1 MATYSKYK
9 LYELYETE
17 DGINWFPTGE
27 YKAVLSEMYSDDCG
41 YSARTIVEYDDE
53 CSGTTK
59 IITATTKYQETY
71 DSGTTWVT
79 TSSTSSVT
87 YEENSVDCGYSA
99 RTITETVDDCS
110 GTTKVITNITK
121 YQESYDSGSTWVTT
135 SSTSSVTYEENSP
148 DCGYTPKD
156 YSQDYLTLIATSVGQ
171 IRFSGSTTANTISY
185 STDNGE
191 TWSIPR
197 RSVMLDVNIG
207 DTVMWKGTMTP
218 NSSDGV
224 GDFTDTRVTYNVQGN
239 IMSLLYGDDFKNQT
253 NLTGKDYAF
262 YRLFASSDVIDA
274 KNLILPATTLSSH
287 CYDGLFSWC
296 ELLEQTPQLPATTLA
311 NSCYAY
317 MFEYC
322 TPLTTAPSLQATVL
336 ANGCYA
342 SMFSHCYNLTTAPQL
357 PATTLA
363 LSCYS
368 SMFSDC
374 SSLTTAPD
382 LLATTLVNGCY
393 SRMFFGCSNL
403 NYIKM
408 ISTNGSELDNYNYLN
423 HWVSNVAA
431 NGTFVKAASMTTLPR
446 NDSGIP
452 EGWTVQNA

>member
-1 MATYSKYK
+1 MATFSKYK
-9 LYELYETE
+9 LYELYETD
-17 DGINWFPTGE
+17 DGINWFPMGQ
-27 YKAVLSEMYSDDCG
+27 YKAVLSEMYSEDCG
-41 YSARTIVEYDDE
+41 YSARTITETDYD

-59 IITATTKYQETY
+59 IITATTKYQESY
-71 DSGTTWVT
+71 DSGTTWIT
-79 TSSTSSVT
+79 TATSSSVT
-87 YEENSVDCGYSA
+87 YEENS
-99 RTITETVDDCS
+99 E
-110 GTTKVITNITK
+110 
-121 YQESYDSGSTWVTT
+121 
-135 SSTSSVTYEENSP
+135 

-171 IRFSGSTTANTISY
+171 IRFSGSTTTNTISY

-191 TWSIPR
+191 TWSTPKRNVNI
-197 RSVMLDVNIG
+197 DVNIG
-207 DTVMWKGTMTP
+207 DTVMWKGEMTP

-224 GDFTDTRVTYNVQGN
+224 GDFSDTRVTYNVQGN

-262 YRLFASSDVIDA
+262 YHLFASSDVIDA
-274 KNLILPATTLSSH
+274 KNLILPATTLSRH

-296 ELLEQTPQLPATTLA
+296 ELLEKTPQLSATTLA

-322 TPLTTAPSLQATVL
+322 TPLTTAPSLPATVL

-342 SMFSHCYNLTTAPQL
+342 SMFSNCSNLTTAPQL

-363 LSCYS
+363 NQCYA
-368 SMFSDC
+368 SMFSNC
-374 SSLTTAPD
+374 SSLTIAPD

-393 SRMFFGCSNL
+393 NRMFFGCSNL

-423 HWVSNVAA
+423 NWVANVAS
-431 NGTFVKAASMTTLPR
+431 NGTFVKAASMTNLPSG
-446 NDSGIP
+446 NSGIP
-452 EGWTVQNA
+452 NGWTVQNA